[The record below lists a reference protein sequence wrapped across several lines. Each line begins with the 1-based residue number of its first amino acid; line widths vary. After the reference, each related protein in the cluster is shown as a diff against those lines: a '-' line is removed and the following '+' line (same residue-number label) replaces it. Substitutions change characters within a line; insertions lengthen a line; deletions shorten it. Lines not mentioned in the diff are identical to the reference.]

1 MVRISLTILRL
12 YSFSAWWNCQISF
25 NKGFWHLSSLT
36 SFLRESFVPLKSPI
50 CYIKVLIALKSI
62 CIMYRIML
70 AYNIWWSSFRI
81 KDHQRNLLYFSF
93 KRKSVKPIKILLA
106 LETSVRKYE
115 TLQFWSSQTDIFG
128 IYWSALKSKPGQIVS
143 DYHPLFYILC
153 VLHLKFRFYFYFMDS

>member
-62 CIMYRIML
+62 CIV
-70 AYNIWWSSFRI
+70 SC
-81 KDHQRNLLYFSF
+81 LLITFDGA
-93 KRKSVKPIKILLA
+93 P
-106 LETSVRKYE
+106 LESRTTRE
-115 TLQFWSSQTDIFG
+115 I
-128 IYWSALKSKPGQIVS
+128 
-143 DYHPLFYILC
+143 FYIF
-153 VLHLKFRFYFYFMDS
+153 HLKKNPWNQLKFSNSNWISKIISVSRFRAGIQIFFSQIDLSCLFW

>member
-1 MVRISLTILRL
+1 MASFIIDQFLEGIFCSPEISYMLHK
-12 YSFSAWWNCQISF
+12 SFDS
-25 NKGFWHLSSLT
+25 
-36 SFLRESFVPLKSPI
+36 
-50 CYIKVLIALKSI
+50 IKKY
-62 CIMYRIML
+62 MYRIML
-70 AYNIWWSSFRI
+70 AYIIWWSSFRI

-93 KRKSVKPIKILLA
+93 KKKSVKPIKILLA

-128 IYWSALKSKPGQIVS
+128 IYWSALKSKPGQIIS